1 MSELIN
7 NSQGRKELLKHM
19 ILQLHEGVA
28 PEEIRAR
35 MIVLLTKIPY
45 GEVVEVEQELISEG
59 LPESE
64 VLRLCDI
71 HSQALEGRIDL
82 TGMKIVAPGHPVDT
96 FKRENREL
104 EKVVRQLRELFA
116 SVDTEF
122 SGPAAEKYLNTVKGL
137 FNSLM
142 DVDKHYRRKEN
153 LLFPFLEKYGITG
166 PPKVMWGKHDET
178 RDLLKNAINAL
189 NMTGDFNTDMMKMKV
204 ELHLLPAAKAITDM
218 IMKEEE
224 ILLPM
229 TLDKLTETDWYEIYR
244 QTNEIGYCLYD
255 PEVTWNPQG
264 VVIAEETSAEEGSVN
279 LPSGKFTSEELLA
292 ILNTLP
298 VDLTFVDRNDKVK
311 YFSQGKERIF
321 DRNRAILG
329 RDVRMCHPP
338 GSVHIVDQ
346 IIGDFKSGMAD
357 SAPFWIQMGGKFIHI
372 EYFALRNEQGEYLG
386 TLEMSQDLTE
396 KRKISGDQRLLS
408 YRKSDTGKSS
418 VQPEPQ
424 QHNDH
429 SHQHVSGTP
438 QKTSQ
443 MNKPHWLDLSRII
456 IKLDAR
462 PLLAQ
467 GIHPLEQVQQQCAAL
482 NPGEIFELIT
492 PFPPSP
498 MIEKMA
504 AAGFEAHL
512 ETAADGMFHTYFL
525 KK

>member
-7 NSQGRKELLKHM
+7 NSQDRKDLLKHM

-28 PEEIRAR
+28 PEAVRAR
-35 MIVLLTKIPY
+35 MIELLTKIPY

-82 TGMKIVAPGHPVDT
+82 SGMKIVAPGHPADT

-104 EKVVRQLRELFA
+104 EKVVKELRGLFEQSETA
-116 SVDTEF
+116 L
-122 SGPAAEKYLNTVKGL
+122 SGQGKEKYLNTVKGL
-137 FNSLM
+137 FNNLM

-178 RDLLKNAINAL
+178 RDLLKNAISVL
-189 NMTGDFNTDMMKMKV
+189 NMPGDFTHEMMQMKV
-204 ELHLLPAAKAITDM
+204 ELHLAPAAKSITDM

-229 TLDKLTETDWYEIYR
+229 ALDKLTETDWYEIYR

-255 PEVTWNPQG
+255 PKISWKPQG
-264 VVIAEETSAEEGSVN
+264 VDIVEETSAEEGTIS
-279 LPSGKFTSEELLA
+279 LPSGKFTSEEILA
-292 ILNTLP
+292 VLNSLP
-298 VDLTFVDRNDKVK
+298 VDITFVDRDDKVK
-311 YFSQGKERIF
+311 YFSQGKERVF

-338 GSVHIVDQ
+338 SSVHVVDQ
-346 IIGDFKSGMAD
+346 IIGDFKSGVAD

-372 EYFALRNEQGEYLG
+372 EYFALRNEKGEYLG
-386 TLEMSQDLTE
+386 TLEVSQDLTD
-396 KRKISGDQRLLS
+396 KRKISGDQRILS
-408 YRKSDTGKSS
+408 Y
-418 VQPEPQ
+418 
-424 QHNDH
+424 
-429 SHQHVSGTP
+429 
-438 QKTSQ
+438 
-443 MNKPHWLDLSRII
+443 
-456 IKLDAR
+456 
-462 PLLAQ
+462 
-467 GIHPLEQVQQQCAAL
+467 
-482 NPGEIFELIT
+482 
-492 PFPPSP
+492 
-498 MIEKMA
+498 
-504 AAGFEAHL
+504 
-512 ETAADGMFHTYFL
+512 

>member
-7 NSQGRKELLKHM
+7 NSQSRKELLKHM

-28 PEEIRAR
+28 PDAVRAR
-35 MIVLLTKIPY
+35 MIELLTKIPY

-71 HSQALEGRIDL
+71 HSQALEGHIDL
-82 TGMKIVAPGHPVDT
+82 SGMKIVAPGHPVDT

-104 EKVVRQLRELFA
+104 EKVVKELRDLFTLA
-116 SVDTEF
+116 ESTT
-122 SGPAAEKYLNTVKGL
+122 SGTGNDQYLNTVKGL
-137 FNSLM
+137 FNKLT

-189 NMTGDFNTDMMKMKV
+189 NMPGEFTPEMMEMKV
-204 ELHLLPAAKAITDM
+204 ELYLQPAAKAVTDM

-255 PEVTWNPQG
+255 PAISWQPQG
-264 VVIAEETSAEEGSVN
+264 VEIVEETSADDGTVS

-292 ILNTLP
+292 VLNTLP
-298 VDLTFVDRNDKVK
+298 IDITFVDRNDKVK

-338 GSVHIVDQ
+338 SSVHIVDQ
-346 IIGDFKSGMAD
+346 IVADFKSGKAD
-357 SAPFWIQMGGKFIHI
+357 SAPFWIQMGGKFIYI

-408 YRKSDTGKSS
+408 YRKSDTGK
-418 VQPEPQ
+418 
-424 QHNDH
+424 
-429 SHQHVSGTP
+429 
-438 QKTSQ
+438 
-443 MNKPHWLDLSRII
+443 
-456 IKLDAR
+456 
-462 PLLAQ
+462 
-467 GIHPLEQVQQQCAAL
+467 
-482 NPGEIFELIT
+482 
-492 PFPPSP
+492 
-498 MIEKMA
+498 
-504 AAGFEAHL
+504 
-512 ETAADGMFHTYFL
+512 
-525 KK
+525 

>member
-7 NSQGRKELLKHM
+7 NSQSRKDLLKHM

-28 PEEIRAR
+28 PEAVRAR
-35 MIVLLTKIPY
+35 MVELLTKIPY

-71 HSQALEGRIDL
+71 HSQALEGHIDL
-82 TGMKIVAPGHPVDT
+82 SGMKIVAPGHPVDT
-96 FKRENREL
+96 FRRENREL
-104 EKVVRQLRELFA
+104 EKVVKELQDLFEKTREEILA
-116 SVDTEF
+116 QGTD
-122 SGPAAEKYLNTVKGL
+122 KYLNTLKSL

-178 RDLLKNAINAL
+178 RDLLKNAIGSL
-189 NMTGDFNTDMMKMKV
+189 NLAGELTPEVLQMKT
-204 ELHLLPAAKAITDM
+204 ELHLRPAAKAITDM

-224 ILLPM
+224 ILFPM
-229 TLDKLTETDWYEIYR
+229 TLDKLNETDWYDIYR

-255 PEVTWNPQG
+255 PDVTWQPEG
-264 VVIAEETSAEEGSVN
+264 VKTAEETSAEEGTIS
-279 LPSGKFTSEELLA
+279 LPSGKFTAEELMA
-292 ILNTLP
+292 VLNTLP
-298 VDLTFVDRNDKVK
+298 VDITFVDRNDKVR

-338 GSVHIVDQ
+338 SSVHIVDQ
-346 IIGDFKSGMAD
+346 IVGDFRSGKAD

-372 EYFALRNEQGEYLG
+372 EYFALRNEKGEYLG

-396 KRKISGDQRLLS
+396 KRTLSGDQRLLS
-408 YRKSDTGKSS
+408 YRKKESADPKPITPEEPKMTG
-418 VQPEPQ
+418 PA
-424 QHNDH
+424 
-429 SHQHVSGTP
+429 
-438 QKTSQ
+438 
-443 MNKPHWLDLSRII
+443 WLDRSRI
-456 IKLDAR
+456 KVTLDAR

-467 GIHPLEQVQQQCAAL
+467 GIHPLEQVQQQCATL
-482 NPGEIFELIT
+482 QPGEIFEIIT

-498 MIEKMA
+498 MIEKLT
-504 AAGFEAHL
+504 AAGFSAHS
-512 ETAADGMFHTYFL
+512 EMGEDGMFHTFFG
-525 KK
+525 K